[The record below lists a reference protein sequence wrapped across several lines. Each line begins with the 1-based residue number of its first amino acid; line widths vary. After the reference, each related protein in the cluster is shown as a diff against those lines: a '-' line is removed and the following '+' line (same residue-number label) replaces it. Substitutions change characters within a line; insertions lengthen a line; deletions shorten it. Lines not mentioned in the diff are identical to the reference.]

1 MEKALFG
8 AGCFWGV
15 EERFGQLAGVVATC
29 VGYAGGTTTDPTY
42 EDVCSKNT
50 GYAEVVQVEYDPTQI
65 EFAQL
70 LEFFWSSHNP
80 TLQHSSQ
87 YRSLI
92 GCATPEQ
99 AALARNHLAYIEQSG
114 RYEQSATT
122 EIVQNVPFYPAEEY
136 HQHYYAKHRKG
147 FGKRT

>member
-1 MEKALFG
+1 MEKVLFG

-29 VGYAGGTTTDPTY
+29 VGYAGGTTTNPTY

-50 GYAEVVQVEYDPTQI
+50 GHAEVVQVEYDPAQI
-65 EFAQL
+65 DFSQL
-70 LEFFWSSHNP
+70 LDFFWSSHNP

-99 AALARNHLAYIEQSG
+99 AALAHKHLEQLAHSD
-114 RYEQSATT
+114 RYTQPPTT
-122 EIVQNVPFYPAEEY
+122 EIVESAIFYPAEDY
-136 HQHYYAKHRKG
+136 HQQYYAKHRKG